1 MSNPFQALTRRERM
15 LWLGSLLVILAA
27 NLTTA
32 VPDPLTL
39 VTALVGVTSL
49 SLAAKGNVWSQIL
62 MILFSVLYGV
72 ISFRFRY
79 WGEMMTYLGMT
90 LPMAIWSTVTWL
102 KNPSNGSGSPVAI
115 RPLTL
120 RCAAA
125 LAVCSAVVTGVF
137 FRILSALNT
146 PNLLFSTVSILTSF
160 LAAALTML
168 RSSYYAIGYAAN
180 DLVLIVLWTLAAA
193 RDPVYFPVAVNFC
206 IFFLNDLYGFWCWRQ
221 RECPQAS

>member
-1 MSNPFQALTRRERM
+1 M
-15 LWLGSLLVILAA
+15 
-27 NLTTA
+27 
-32 VPDPLTL
+32 
-39 VTALVGVTSL
+39 
-49 SLAAKGNVWSQIL
+49 
-62 MILFSVLYGV
+62 
-72 ISFRFRY
+72 
-79 WGEMMTYLGMT
+79 
-90 LPMAIWSTVTWL
+90 
-102 KNPSNGSGSPVAI
+102 
-115 RPLTL
+115 
-120 RCAAA
+120 
-125 LAVCSAVVTGVF
+125 TGVF

-193 RDPVYFPVAVNFC
+193 RDSVYFPVAVNFC